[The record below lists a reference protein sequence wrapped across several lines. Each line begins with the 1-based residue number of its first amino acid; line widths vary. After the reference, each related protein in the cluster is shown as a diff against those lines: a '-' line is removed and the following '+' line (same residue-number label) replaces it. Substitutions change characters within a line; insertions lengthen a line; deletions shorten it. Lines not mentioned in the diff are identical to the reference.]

1 MSKVLVISNVT
12 SLDILRILFK
22 ALYQALLGI
31 INIKESIFM
40 NIQEQIVAAINTTLR
55 NPIYQ
60 TLQLLNIKTIL
71 KSANFVK
78 KRDGVAPYFVVL
90 HFVYMLV
97 MNKKI
102 STFRNQSNDSFKKDT
117 YYRLLQHSSYNW
129 RKLLSL
135 STLKI
140 LKLLHKVQSATS
152 IKVLIL
158 DDTVEGKRGKYIG
171 GSRDELWSNK
181 EKRNIRGINVV
192 SLNYSDGYSNFMIDF
207 AIAMG
212 NYARVKFEEFTQ
224 ELDFRSIAYKRR
236 LEIMDGKSKIALDM
250 ITRAI
255 KSGIYADYL
264 LVDSWYSKPVFM
276 KHMNDIGLKV
286 ISRIANNN
294 KIWNF
299 HLKEKT
305 LQAIYEKYKK
315 LKSAKA
321 GTYGKKIHFTYFS
334 TIVEHNNAG
343 KLKIV
348 FIKTTENLIPIA
360 STNLELNDEE
370 IIEIYKRRWD
380 IEQGY
385 KELREH
391 FGFGKEENRI
401 YEALIAR
408 ITLSLFAYNIVSY
421 INRISHEPKTIGGLF
436 QDLECE
442 LYTLSIAMQ
451 AFIEIMDK
459 ISQIDDII
467 NRNEDFINIVATLR
481 ETTQQL
487 LGFRCES

>member
-1 MSKVLVISNVT
+1 MRL
-12 SLDILRILFK
+12 
-22 ALYQALLGI
+22 
-31 INIKESIFM
+31 
-40 NIQEQIVAAINTTLR
+40 QEQIISAINTTLK

-60 TLQLLNIKTIL
+60 TMQLLNIKSIL
-71 KSANFVK
+71 KNANFVK
-78 KRDGVAPYFVVL
+78 KREGASPYLVVL

-102 STFRNQSNDSFKKDT
+102 STFMNQSNDSLKKDT
-117 YYRLLQHSSYNW
+117 YYRLLQNSSYNW

-135 STLKI
+135 TNLKI
-140 LKLLHKVQSATS
+140 LKQLHKVQDSS
-152 IKVLIL
+152 SVKVLII
-158 DDTVEGKRGKYIG
+158 DDTVEGKTGKYVE
-171 GSRDELWSNK
+171 GSRDALWSNK

-192 SLNYSDGYSNFMIDF
+192 SLNYSDGYSNFMLDF

-224 ELDFRSIAYKRR
+224 EVDVRTIAYKRR
-236 LEIMDGKSKIALDM
+236 LEIMDGKSQIAIDM
-250 ITRAI
+250 VTRAL

-264 LVDSWYSKPVFM
+264 LVDSWYSKPAFL
-276 KHMNDIGLKV
+276 KEMNDLGLKV

-299 HLKEKT
+299 AAKEKT
-305 LQAIYEKYKK
+305 LNAIYEKFKNLKK
-315 LKSAKA
+315 EKA
-321 GTYGKKIHFTYFS
+321 GTYGKKIKFKYFS
-334 TIVEHNNAG
+334 VVVEHKNAG
-343 KLKIV
+343 KIKIV
-348 FIKTTENLIPIA
+348 FIKTKEKLIPIA
-360 STNLELNDEE
+360 STDLEISDEE
-370 IIEIYKRRWD
+370 IIDIYKRRWD

-408 ITLSLFAYNIVSY
+408 ITLSFFSYNIVSY

-436 QDLECE
+436 KDLECE
-442 LYTLSIAMQ
+442 LHTLSIAMQ

-459 ISQIDDII
+459 IAQIDDIVK
-467 NRNEDFINIVATLR
+467 RNKDFTSIIATLR
-481 ETTQQL
+481 STTQDL

>member
-1 MSKVLVISNVT
+1 
-12 SLDILRILFK
+12 
-22 ALYQALLGI
+22 
-31 INIKESIFM
+31 M
-40 NIQEQIVAAINTTLR
+40 NLQEQILSAINTTLK

-60 TLQLLNIKTIL
+60 TLQLLNIKSIL

-78 KRDGVAPYFVVL
+78 KREGVAPYLVVL

-102 STFRNQSNDSFKKDT
+102 ATFRNQSSDSFKKDI
-117 YYRLLQHSSYNW
+117 YYRLLQNSSYNW

-140 LKLLHKVQSATS
+140 LKLLHKVQDASS
-152 IKVLIL
+152 VKVFIV
-158 DDTVEGKRGKYIG
+158 DDTVEGKTGKYIE
-171 GSRDELWSNK
+171 GSRDGLWSNK
-181 EKRNIRGINVV
+181 EKRTIRGINVV
-192 SLNYSDGYSNFMIDF
+192 SLNYSDGYSSFMVDF
-207 AIAMG
+207 AISMG
-212 NYARVKFEEFTQ
+212 NYARVKLEEFAQ
-224 ELDFRSIAYKRR
+224 ELNVRTTAYKRR
-236 LEIMDGKSKIALDM
+236 VEIMDGKSQIAIDM
-250 ITRAI
+250 VKRAI

-264 LVDSWYSKPVFM
+264 LVDSWYSKPVFI
-276 KHMNDIGLKV
+276 KEMNDLGLKV

-299 HLKEKT
+299 AGKEKT
-305 LQAIYEKYKK
+305 LNAVYETHKK
-315 LKSAKA
+315 FKDAKI
-321 GTYGKKIHFTYFS
+321 GKYGKKIQFSYFS
-334 TIVEHNNAG
+334 VVVKHKNAG
-343 KLKIV
+343 NIKIV
-348 FIKTTENLIPIA
+348 FLKTNDNLIPIA
-360 STNLELNDEE
+360 STDLEINDEE

-408 ITLSLFAYNIVSY
+408 MTLSFFAYNIVSY

-436 QDLECE
+436 KDLECE

-459 ISQIDDII
+459 IAKIETIV
-467 NRNEDFINIVATLR
+467 NRNEDFMTIIATLR
-481 ETTQQL
+481 STTQEL

>member
-1 MSKVLVISNVT
+1 M
-12 SLDILRILFK
+12 
-22 ALYQALLGI
+22 LL
-31 INIKESIFM
+31 
-40 NIQEQIVAAINTTLR
+40 QEQIISAINTTLK

-60 TLQLLNIKTIL
+60 TMQLLNIKTIL

-78 KRDGVAPYFVVL
+78 KREGISPYLVVL

-102 STFRNQSNDSFKKDT
+102 STFMKQSNDSLKKDT
-117 YYRLLQHSSYNW
+117 YYRLLQNSSYNW

-140 LKLLHKVQSATS
+140 LKLLHKVQDSKL

-158 DDTVEGKRGKYIG
+158 DDTIEGKTGKNIE
-171 GSRDELWSNK
+171 GSRDALWSNK
-181 EKRNIRGINVV
+181 EKRKIRGVNIV
-192 SLNYSDGYSNFMIDF
+192 SLNYSDGLSNFMVDL
-207 AIAMG
+207 AISMG
-212 NYARVKFEEFTQ
+212 NYARVKLEEFTQ
-224 ELDFRSIAYKRR
+224 ELDFRTTAYKRR
-236 LEIMDGKSKIALDM
+236 LEIMDGKSKIAIDM
-250 ITRAI
+250 IKRAI

-264 LVDSWYSKPVFM
+264 LVDSWYSKPVFI
-276 KHMNDIGLKV
+276 KEMNDLGLRV

-299 HLKEKT
+299 TDKEKT
-305 LQAIYEKYKK
+305 LNAIYEKHKK
-315 LKSAKA
+315 IKNEKA
-321 GTYGKKIHFTYFS
+321 GKYGKKIKFKYFS
-334 TIVEHNNAG
+334 VIVEHKNAG
-343 KLKIV
+343 KIKIV
-348 FIKTTENLIPIA
+348 FIKTFENLIPIA
-360 STNLELNDEE
+360 STDLDISDEE

-385 KELREH
+385 KEIREH

-408 ITLSLFAYNIVSY
+408 MTLSFFAYNIVSY

-436 QDLECE
+436 KDLECE

-451 AFIEIMDK
+451 AFIEILDNISK
-459 ISQIDDII
+459 IDGIV
-467 NRNEDFINIVATLR
+467 NRNEDFMGIITVLR
-481 ETTQQL
+481 STTQEL

>member
-1 MSKVLVISNVT
+1 MQL
-12 SLDILRILFK
+12 
-22 ALYQALLGI
+22 
-31 INIKESIFM
+31 
-40 NIQEQIVAAINTTLR
+40 QEQIIAAINTTLK
-55 NPIYQ
+55 NPVYQ
-60 TLQLLNIKTIL
+60 TMQLLNIKSIL

-78 KRDGVAPYFVVL
+78 KREGVAPYLVVL

-102 STFRNQSNDSFKKDT
+102 ATFINQSNESFKKDT
-117 YYRLLQHSSYNW
+117 YYRLLQNSSYNW

-140 LKLLHKVQSATS
+140 LKLLHKVQDTS
-152 IKVLIL
+152 QTKVLII
-158 DDTVEGKRGKYIG
+158 DDTVEGKTGKYVE
-171 GSRDELWSNK
+171 GSRDALWSNK
-181 EKRNIRGINVV
+181 EKRNIRGVNVV
-192 SLNYSDGYSNFMIDF
+192 SLNYSDGYSNFMLDF

-224 ELDFRSIAYKRR
+224 ELDIRTTTYKRR

-250 ITRAI
+250 VKRAI

-264 LVDSWYSKPVFM
+264 LVDSWYSKPIFV
-276 KHMNDIGLKV
+276 KEMNDLGLRV

-299 HLKEKT
+299 SGKEKT
-305 LQAIYEKYKK
+305 LNAIYEKYKK
-315 LKSAKA
+315 TTKEKA
-321 GTYGKKIHFTYFS
+321 GKYGKKIQFKYFS
-334 TIVEHNNAG
+334 VIAEHKNAG

-348 FIKTTENLIPIA
+348 FIKTSENLIPIV
-360 STNLELNDEE
+360 STDLEINNEE

-408 ITLSLFAYNIVSY
+408 MTLSFFAYNIVSY

-436 QDLECE
+436 KDLECE

-451 AFIEIMDK
+451 AFIEILDK
-459 ISQIDDII
+459 IAQIDTIV
-467 NRNEDFINIVATLR
+467 NRNEDFMSIVATLR
-481 ETTQQL
+481 STIQEL